1 MTHNPSVSIIVNN
14 YNYGRFLPQAIDS
27 ALYQSYP
34 ATDVIVVDDG
44 STDHS
49 AAIMRQYG
57 TKIVPVFKENG
68 GQASAFNVGVAQ
80 SRGDMLC
87 FLDSDDIFHADK
99 LMLVVA
105 KCRTLAYRTSP
116 ILIHH
121 WLDCIDQGGA
131 ALSLRR
137 RGHPHHSPLNLYEHA
152 KKYRN
157 MYFAASPTSGLAITR
172 TLADKIFPIP
182 QEHARLSADEYI
194 VRTAS
199 LIGELYF
206 LDVVLGS
213 YRLHGKNNW
222 YYSRARTH
230 ADFSEA
236 LDRYLNEKLIE
247 NNREPV
253 ICSADSMYLWPELAI
268 RGEWRALAHH
278 LPKILLRQRDLYTAH
293 FIYRTFRYAAGH
305 SWRTFNFRQ
314 GRTSRSRPCN
324 SNTVQPG
331 HWK

>member
-1 MTHNPSVSIIVNN
+1 MTDDPSVSIIVNN
-14 YNYGRFLPQAIDS
+14 YNYGRFLGKAIDS
-27 ALYQSYP
+27 ALQQSYP
-34 ATDVIVVDDG
+34 AIDVIVVDDG

-68 GQASAFNVGVAQ
+68 GQASAFNIGVAQ

-99 LMLVVA
+99 VMFVVD
-105 KCRTLAYRTSP
+105 KCRSLAYRTSP

-121 WLDCIDQGGA
+121 WLDCIDQSGA

-157 MYFAASPTSGLAITR
+157 MYFAASPTSGLTITR

-213 YRLHGKNNW
+213 YRLHGGNNW

-230 ADFSEA
+230 TDFSEA
-236 LDRYLNEKLIE
+236 LDHYLNEKLIE
-247 NNREPV
+247 NKLQPV
-253 ICSADSMYLWPELAI
+253 ISSADSMYLWPELAI
-268 RGEWRALAHH
+268 RGEWRALAQH
-278 LPKILLRQRDLYTAH
+278 LPKILLSQRDLYTAQ
-293 FIYRTFRYAAGH
+293 FIYRTFRYAVGH
-305 SWRTFNFRQ
+305 SLRSLNLRQ
-314 GRTSRSRPCN
+314 SRVSRLIKGVIGQHGF
-324 SNTVQPG
+324 SR
-331 HWK
+331 